1 MKDRIMEMLGRGES
15 VELVFVDREGFTARS
30 MANKCMA
37 ELDRIIVSKRQTETP
52 LACEE
57 YILNVSDD
65 ELEEVR
71 LDRIHARIYPHE
83 LKYFKIR
90 EAAPTFND
98 LIDVAVQAVK
108 IGTIVK
114 CKFSGDIKRVIKIEG
129 NIVFL
134 DDDSWNYLVSDEVVM
149 PDYVLYD
156 DTVTGKKLTRD
167 NLKPGANILHK
178 FYGFKKRV
186 SKVLADRNEVYY
198 ESGGWDYIFGDAGM
212 LDKYYLIE
220 DKKDEVEA
228 LIESR
233 SSETYNQTFN
243 DLIDVAVQAVKD
255 GKIYFRF
262 LSDGQISFSVG
273 RGEDTT
279 NILKGSDG
287 AEEISS
293 AINLIDSLYTET
305 FVIEGEEDIKRF
317 NRRVDSIVLAN
328 GEDIIEDIKFHRGAP
343 YFLGGLAIPVPYSVL
358 KGATV
363 TQKRGD
369 S

>member
-1 MKDRIMEMLGRGES
+1 MKDRIIAVRDLR
-15 VELVFVDREGFTARS
+15 VED
-30 MANKCMA
+30 
-37 ELDRIIVSKRQTETP
+37 
-52 LACEE
+52 
-57 YILNVSDD
+57 
-65 ELEEVR
+65 
-71 LDRIHARIYPHE
+71 
-83 LKYFKIR
+83 
-90 EAAPTFND
+90 
-98 LIDVAVQAVK
+98 VK

-228 LIESR
+228 LIESH
-233 SSETYNQTFN
+233 SNETYNQTFN
-243 DLIDVAVQAVKD
+243 DLIDVAVQAYKD
-255 GKIYFRF
+255 GVLSHVDLRDNEIF
-262 LSDGQISFSVG
+262 LTGLGVIDKNRNHVFQ
-273 RGEDTT
+273 
-279 NILKGSDG
+279 
-287 AEEISS
+287 S
-293 AINLIDSLYTET
+293 AVNDIKSLYTET
-305 FVIEGEEDIKRF
+305 FVIECENDIQKIKEGA
-317 NRRVDSIVLAN
+317 NVELAN
-328 GEDIIEDIKFHRGAP
+328 MNVFIVSNSKHESLAMKDGSKAT
-343 YFLGGLAIPVPYSVL
+343 GLTFKDSNNFWITYSLFEL

-363 TQKRGD
+363 TQEVSK
-369 S
+369 